1 MDKERIHRVRKDNN
15 FVMLDKGFLNNSN
28 LSLKAKGL
36 LAYVLSLPD
45 DWVIYTEE
53 IAKHHKDGKAAVLTA
68 FKELESEGHV
78 KRERVRQ
85 ANGQLQGYKTTVYET
100 PVTENRLS
108 EVGKTEVGKTEVGKT
123 EVGKSSTT
131 KNYSTKNDF
140 TKNDLTNVST
150 TTGENEFQQLAD
162 IYTNKINQNLQ
173 AVHEFLTDDLNE
185 FGLELLTEAINEA
198 ALANI
203 RNYKYVRAIL
213 SGWKDRGVTTLQGVI
228 QDRADFE
235 EKKQSQQKRKSWS
248 PTKETAMKKAPEWLE
263 KDAEEQRA
271 YEQRKR
277 DELAASVPDDQELE
291 EMLAKMRGG
300 A

>member
-68 FKELESEGHV
+68 FKELESEGHI

-108 EVGKTEVGKTEVGKT
+108 EVGKTEVGK
-123 EVGKSSTT
+123 SSTT
-131 KNYSTKNDF
+131 KNYSTKNDL
-140 TKNDLTNVST
+140 TKVST

-213 SGWKDRGVTTLQGVI
+213 TGWKDRGVTTLQGVI

-248 PTKETAMKKAPEWLE
+248 PNKETAMKQAPAWLE
-263 KDAEEQRA
+263 EEARKQREYDKKRQEEQ
-271 YEQRKR
+271 
-277 DELAASVPDDQELE
+277 AASVPDDHELE
-291 EMLAKMRGG
+291 RLLAEMRSGS
-300 A
+300 

>member
-1 MDKERIHRVRKDNN
+1 MGNERIHRVLKENN
-15 FVMLDKGFLNNSN
+15 FVMLDKGFLANTN

-45 DWVIYTEE
+45 DWIIYTEE
-53 IAKHHKDGKAAVLTA
+53 ITKHHKDGKAAVLSA
-68 FKELESEGHV
+68 FKELEEQGHV
-78 KRERVRQ
+78 KRERVRDT
-85 ANGQLQGYKTTVYET
+85 NGQLKGYKTTVYET
-100 PVTENRLS
+100 PLTENRLS
-108 EVGKTEVGKTEVGKT
+108 EVGKTEVGKT

-140 TKNDLTNVST
+140 TKNDLTKVST
-150 TTGENEFQQLAD
+150 TTGVNEFQQLAD
-162 IYTNKINQNLQ
+162 IYTSKINQNLQ
-173 AVHEFLTDDLNE
+173 AVHEFLEDDLNE
-185 FGLELLTEAINEA
+185 FGLDLLTEAINEA

-248 PTKETAMKKAPEWLE
+248 PTKETAMKNTPEWLE

-277 DELAASVPDDQELE
+277 DELAASVPDDKELE
-291 EMLAKMRGG
+291 KLLAEMRGG